1 VAAAGAVVLGSSVSV
16 GGAAASVAQ
25 PADIDQI
32 QAQGIRSANGFR
44 GCGDLAGIFARAN
57 IDCPLNDVDGSSDGD
72 DDLGLDGISA
82 LGGTFNGPV
91 NASGD
96 AVALVNIAK
105 SYGDDSSPR
114 GEWSSCNSCN
124 ADYYDDYGSED
135 AKPYKSKPYKAKKAK
150 KAKKH
155 KAHKSHKAHKAHKSH
170 KAHKAHKA
178 KAHKAHK
185 VKKHKAHKAKARGKG
200 RTSPRRGS
208 AWYAAPGTLP
218 STRRLTR
225 PAPEAA
231 VRVAAQPEAAAAVEP
246 QAAERG
252 LRAFLTKLVKP
263 GDHRAA
269 S

>member
-1 VAAAGAVVLGSSVSV
+1 MRNWRKNLSRAAVAAAGAVVLGSSVSV
-16 GGAAASVAQ
+16 GAAAGSVAE
-25 PADIDQI
+25 PGDIDQI
-32 QAQGIRSANGFR
+32 QVQGIRSGNGFR

-57 IDCPLNDVDGSSDGD
+57 VDCPLNDVGGSSDGD
-72 DDLGLDGISA
+72 DDLGLDGISMM
-82 LGGTFNGPV
+82 GGTFNGPV

-155 KAHKSHKAHKAHKSH
+155 KSH
-170 KAHKAHKA
+170 

-208 AWYAAPGTLP
+208 AWYAGPGTLP

-231 VRVAAQPEAAAAVEP
+231 VRAAARPGTAAAAQP

-252 LRAFLTKLVKP
+252 LRASLTTLVKP